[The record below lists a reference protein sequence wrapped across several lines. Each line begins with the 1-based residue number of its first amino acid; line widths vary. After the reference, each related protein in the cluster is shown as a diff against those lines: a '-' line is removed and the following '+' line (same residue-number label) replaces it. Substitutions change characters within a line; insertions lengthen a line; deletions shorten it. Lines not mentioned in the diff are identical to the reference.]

1 MVTTA
6 ISPAPGEQ
14 EPEAKISAMGRVTG
28 VLFSPGET
36 FADIARKPSWL
47 APLAIM
53 MVLAIAFSAL
63 LIPKVDWHG
72 FMRHQIEQSPRSAN
86 LPEDQ
91 IETAA
96 TLQAK
101 FAPTLGWVGGI
112 LVVPISALIFTLIYW
127 GAFNV
132 FKGAGLRFGTGW
144 AIICHAMMPNA
155 LLTILTGIVVFLK
168 PAGEVMPDKLAVTS
182 VAMVLAN
189 NASKWLTSLGS
200 SLDLVWFW
208 VMALIAIGFA
218 AANPKKIKTGSAYAI
233 VIGLWL
239 VWVLIKVGIST
250 IF

>member
-14 EPEAKISAMGRVTG
+14 EPEAKISAMGRVFG

-47 APLAIM
+47 APIAIM
-53 MVLAIAFSAL
+53 MVLSIGLCAVM
-63 LIPKVDWHG
+63 IPKVDWHG
-72 FMRHQIEQSPRSAN
+72 FMRHQMEQSPRTAN

-91 IETAA
+91 IEAAA
-96 TLQAK
+96 TTQAK
-101 FAPTLGWVGGI
+101 IGPAVGWVGGI
-112 LVVPISALIFTLIYW
+112 LIVPISALIFTVIYW

-132 FKGAGLRFGTGW
+132 FKGAGLNFSTGF
-144 AIICHAMMPNA
+144 AIISHAMMPNA
-155 LLTILTGIVVFLK
+155 LLTILVGIVVFLK

-182 VAMVLAN
+182 VGMLLAN
-189 NASKWLTSLGS
+189 DAPKWLASLGS
-200 SLDLVWFW
+200 SLDLIWFW

-218 AANPKKIKTGSAYAI
+218 AANTKKIKTGSAFTI
-233 VIGLWL
+233 VIGLWA
-239 VWVLIKVGIST
+239 VWVLIKVGLST